1 MAGQAKPCGAA
12 ALDQNGLRGAQ
23 ALKLSGTYLIDAPTQ
38 QVWEALND
46 IDVLARTIPGCE
58 RLEQVGANEYE
69 GTLKIGIQ
77 AIKGS
82 YNGRIRIIDI
92 QPPTH
97 YTIVASGRGANGVV
111 DGTGT
116 VDLSEQDGKTL
127 LTYSGDAMV
136 GGTLA
141 SVSQRLVEGATKQV
155 INQSLKALA
164 AQIAARI
171 APPDPPEAAPARAS
185 HNATVAPSD
194 APTAPGAET
203 PPRGASTRAGDAG
216 DAAVM
221 PAHADG
227 SAATPEPGQRRVVL
241 VPEDERLEPSSV
253 VGGMVGD
260 YLRERPWMPW
270 VIVAFLLGYIFGRR
284 RD

>member
-1 MAGQAKPCGAA
+1 M
-12 ALDQNGLRGAQ
+12 
-23 ALKLSGTYLIDAPTQ
+23 KLSGTYTIDAPTQ

-58 RLEQVGANEYE
+58 RLEQVGENEYE

-77 AIKGS
+77 SIKGT
-82 YNGRIRIIDI
+82 YNGRIRITDI

-127 LTYSGDAMV
+127 LTYGGDAMV

-141 SVSQRLVEGATKQV
+141 SVSQRLVEGASKQV
-155 INQSLKALA
+155 IGQSLKALA
-164 AQIAARI
+164 AQVAARGAATATPPQEQAAPQDPSPKQSVPDTEPTP
-171 APPDPPEAAPARAS
+171 APPPAPQASVETHDAVTPLAPA
-185 HNATVAPSD
+185 HV
-194 APTAPGAET
+194 E
-203 PPRGASTRAGDAG
+203 
-216 DAAVM
+216 
-221 PAHADG
+221 G

-241 VPEDERLEPSSV
+241 VPESERLEPSSV
-253 VGGMVGD
+253 VQGMVGD
-260 YLRERPWMPW
+260 YLRERPWLPW
-270 VIVAFLLGYIFGRR
+270 VIVAFLLGVIAGRR
-284 RD
+284 AQVAYQQTIPDDVVNNKEGSTWPQFP